1 MSKRLNVL
9 AAAVSVLASL
19 LALSGEAL
27 GQGRTLPST
36 TDFMNILALCGA
48 GSGLRLEADV
58 EGSIS
63 SLYEKEKTQGTAAQ
77 DIIAKIL
84 ELIPPEQRLAA
95 YNAYLGCV
103 EKRLSERSG
112 PEQRGSFKLS
122 GTWRDQWGID
132 YRIVQEG
139 DNFQFTAAGP
149 ACNGRHFDAFGRG
162 TIREGQIQ
170 SNYQSTLPS
179 YGECSGTISVDG
191 NQMNSTCIDSV
202 CGRNTYVA
210 VLLRR

>member
-1 MSKRLNVL
+1 MSKRLSVPT
-9 AAAVSVLASL
+9 AAVSVLAFL
-19 LALSGEAL
+19 LTLSGEAL
-27 GQGRTLPST
+27 GQGRSLPST

-48 GSGLRLEADV
+48 GSGLKLEADV

-63 SLYEKEKTQGTAAQ
+63 SLYEKEKTQGAATQ

-95 YNAYLGCV
+95 YNAYLDCV
-103 EKRLSERSG
+103 GKRLGERSG
-112 PEQRGSFKLS
+112 PEQRGSFDVS

-132 YRIVQEG
+132 YRMVQEG
-139 DNFQFTAAGP
+139 ENFRFSAAGP
-149 ACNGRHFDAFGRG
+149 ACYGRHFDAFGRG
-162 TIREGQIQ
+162 TIREGQVQ

-191 NQMNSTCIDSV
+191 TQINSTCIDSV